1 MQISL
6 LVLKDYIKLQAAFPK
21 HHGRGGQMLVSA
33 VNVGP
38 TEGEGQMPV
47 SVHPCDHGQV
57 TFSPL
62 LSLCICNMLLTFPLQ
77 GNHTV

>member
-1 MQISL
+1 
-6 LVLKDYIKLQAAFPK
+6 
-21 HHGRGGQMLVSA
+21 MLVST

-38 TEGEGQMPV
+38 TEGEEQMPV

-57 TFSPL
+57 TSSPL
-62 LSLCICNMLLTFPLQ
+62 LSLCICNMLLTTFPLQ